1 MTALYEL
8 TTEYRTA
15 LAVLEESDL
24 DEQTIKDTL
33 EGMQFPVEEKA
44 KNVALFVRNIE
55 ATVDSIKDAEKRMA
69 QRRKLLENKIVS
81 INDYLKSNMEAC
93 GITKIESPYLTL
105 TIKKNPPSVQI
116 ERDDLIPAQYM
127 KQPEPPP
134 PSPDKKAIGE
144 ALKAGEIVPGCS
156 LKTCTRLEIK

>member
-1 MTALYEL
+1 M
-8 TTEYRTA
+8 
-15 LAVLEESDL
+15 EESDL

-156 LKTCTRLEIK
+156 LKTGTRLEIK